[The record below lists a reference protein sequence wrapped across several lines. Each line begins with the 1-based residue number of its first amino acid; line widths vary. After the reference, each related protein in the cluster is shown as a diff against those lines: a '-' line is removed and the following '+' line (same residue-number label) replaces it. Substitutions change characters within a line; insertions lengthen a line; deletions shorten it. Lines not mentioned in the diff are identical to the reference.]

1 MKLPFLSYTFSDPGL
16 LRLAC
21 TVPLPNRNESYQRLE
36 FLGDAVLQILVSER
50 LYAAHPDR
58 DEGALTQLRSALV
71 SGKAL
76 LHKAKQLNLAEL
88 LETFNPGESWPE
100 KALTDATEA
109 LFGALWLDGGRPAA
123 EALLAALYTDADFA
137 DASPLRGDGALSE
150 NPKGTLATV
159 AQKGGRPL
167 PVYTLLATEG
177 PGHAPRFRCA
187 VTFDGRRAE
196 GEGPSRKAAEAEA
209 AEALLRTLKA

>member
-1 MKLPFLSYTFSDPGL
+1 MTLPFLSYTFSDPDL

-76 LHKAKQLNLAEL
+76 LHKAKQLNLADL

-100 KALTDATEA
+100 KALTDAVEA

-123 EALLAALYTDADFA
+123 EALLNTLYCDAEFADTDA
-137 DASPLRGDGALSE
+137 LLTDGITSD
-150 NPKGTLATV
+150 NPKGALGTLA
-159 AQKGGRPL
+159 QKNGLPL
-167 PVYTLLATEG
+167 PCYTLLSTEG
-177 PGHAPRFRCA
+177 PAHAPRFRCA
-187 VTFDGRRAE
+187 VTFNGRTAE
-196 GEGPSRKAAEAEA
+196 GEGPSRKAAEARA